1 MKKNNWGLY
10 LKKPTG
16 DIKVDSFKS
25 KHQAEEEL
33 KYRNS
38 LCIAMGYNPDYKYVI
53 KKSNT

>member
-1 MKKNNWGLY
+1 MKKNDWGLY

-16 DIKVDSFKS
+16 DIRVDSFKS

-53 KKSNT
+53 KKSKV